1 MISRDPMVL
10 ALKALASERERAEI
24 RVHPIGCPE
33 RRSLI
38 QQAELESFQ
47 PRTPPSCGLWAM
59 GNARAARARVGQAME
74 EVLQDR
80 RGRILFGLNMSVA
93 HSTVSDVVYVAAGRE
108 VGFSRSF
115 S

>member
-1 MISRDPMVL
+1 
-10 ALKALASERERAEI
+10 
-24 RVHPIGCPE
+24 
-33 RRSLI
+33 
-38 QQAELESFQ
+38 
-47 PRTPPSCGLWAM
+47 M
-59 GNARAARARVGQAME
+59 GNARAARARAGQAME

-108 VGFSRSF
+108 VSFSRSF

>member
-1 MISRDPMVL
+1 
-10 ALKALASERERAEI
+10 
-24 RVHPIGCPE
+24 
-33 RRSLI
+33 
-38 QQAELESFQ
+38 
-47 PRTPPSCGLWAM
+47 
-59 GNARAARARVGQAME
+59 ME

-108 VGFSRSF
+108 VSFSRSF